1 MIMQAAFSRA
11 RFGVRKLVVL
21 QNTEEVGVFLQL
33 FRYPPLPTNDLLS
46 LEIHGAMV
54 PSSVTLT

>member
-21 QNTEEVGVFLQL
+21 QNTEEVAVFLQL
-33 FRYPPLPTNDLLS
+33 FRYPHPLPTDDLLS
-46 LEIHGAMV
+46 LEIHGAIV
-54 PSSVTLT
+54 PSSVT